1 AMALRKSR
9 GFTLPELMIVVTVMA
24 VMLAIGVP
32 SFAEFIRNQRVKTAS
47 FEVFASLV
55 FARSEAIT
63 RNTSVTL
70 TPSGANWANGWTVT
84 YVDTGGAT
92 QTLRTREAF
101 PTITIA
107 GPASIVYRGSGR
119 LNAAVTPLQL
129 SATGPTVTTRCI
141 TIDSSGRPTTKAT
154 AC

>member
-1 AMALRKSR
+1 MAARPNR
-9 GFTLPELMIVVTVMA
+9 GFTLPGLLIVVTVMG
-24 VMLAIGVP
+24 VMIAIGVP

-47 FEVFASLV
+47 FEVFERLV
-55 FARSEAIT
+55 FSRSEAIK
-63 RNTSVTL
+63 RNTRVTL
-70 TPSGANWANGWTVT
+70 TATGGNWGNGWTVT
-84 YVDTGGAT
+84 YVVGGT
-92 QTLRTREAF
+92 TTTLRTREAF
-101 PTITIA
+101 PSITIA

-119 LNAAVTPLQL
+119 LNAAVTPFQL

>member
-1 AMALRKSR
+1 TELPHYGHADRRRAAGPRRYADPRPYRRQVPRRQSGLVRPMRLRASR
-9 GFTLPELMIVVTVMA
+9 GFTLPELLIVVTVMA
-24 VMLAIGVP
+24 VMVAIGVP

-84 YVDTGGAT
+84 YVDT
-92 QTLRTREAF
+92 
-101 PTITIA
+101 
-107 GPASIVYRGSGR
+107 
-119 LNAAVTPLQL
+119 
-129 SATGPTVTTRCI
+129 
-141 TIDSSGRPTTKAT
+141 
-154 AC
+154 